1 MSKVV
6 ILSGAVQSG
15 KTTSL
20 LKHFS
25 NTNAVGGFIC
35 PDVNGKRMMF
45 YTSEKRVVPF
55 QIAQQNNSVSI
66 GKFAFDQNVFNKAC
80 DILVNPLTLDNNW
93 VIVDEVG
100 PLELKEKGY
109 YHSLITLIDNAKQ
122 KDDLTIILVVR
133 EHLIADVVSKFNLKD
148 VEIITKDKLLK
159 QENFGADVTAVI
171 LSGGESSRM
180 KTDKFLLKYDGVEQ
194 YKRLQNIFDKMNI
207 HLIEYVL

>member
-55 QIAQQNNSVSI
+55 QITQQDNSVSI
-66 GKFAFDQNVFNKAC
+66 GKFAFNQDVFNKAC
-80 DILVNPLTLDNNW
+80 DILINTLTLENKF
-93 VIVDEVG
+93 VIIDEVG
-100 PLELKEKGY
+100 PLELKEGGY
-109 YHSLITLIDNAKQ
+109 YQSLLTLIEKSKQ

-148 VEIITKDKLLK
+148 VENIKIDKLLK
-159 QENFGADVTAVI
+159 QENFGANFKAVI
-171 LSGGESSRM
+171 
-180 KTDKFLLKYDGVEQ
+180 
-194 YKRLQNIFDKMNI
+194 
-207 HLIEYVL
+207 